1 MSGDQRAAKRPWA
14 SGSDADADA
23 PTHAGGQAGTVGST
37 DAKTTPAPRPKKAR
51 RSRLAEVIA
60 LAESSG
66 GVDWGMGRSSRGARR
81 RHAQVQDE
89 SRALAAVLEETAPR
103 QAVSEAARKPRK
115 PQRSTASPPAQTPA
129 ASKQASKASSPRAS
143 PTSDVAPL
151 SREPGSPAL
160 PDHPNSAG
168 EHAWAEA
175 APGTSDVAGLVEESE
190 SDDGEQPKMAEWVQ
204 CESCRVWRLLP
215 AHVRPSDLPV
225 TWVCREATWR
235 RLRCSEDMDGP
246 EAMVNSD
253 ESRAVSP
260 AGKGLREV
268 SFPPA
273 AAEPKLPVEEQEWVQ
288 CENCNKWRR
297 LPPSVKASSLPEHW
311 FCSQGQSWLP
321 GLTCRLPED
330 ESLWKVSAPA
340 GSADGAHAAASS
352 HAVSAGDRPGSSPDP
367 QSPPERSLADAA
379 AAAAIE
385 ASAPISFAAGTEA
398 ARAAVGTG
406 PSGRGHPG
414 AGSMAARTRSSG
426 GAGGGSAIGTSI
438 SGAGAATAHASDS
451 GESVPALPHWAHP
464 LRPMSGYPGAPQPW
478 RSISG
483 LRASQQSHALVAVG
497 LGFAPPTRKADCLE
511 SQEPG
516 PSWTDIVF
524 PNGSKPRY
532 GGALAHGRGTAAA
545 LSHSC
550 FVSSTAY
557 VPEAVDVAVWGGMQ
571 RRLDQQERDAGAR
584 GMRVRQAIAGPL
596 ARMCPW
602 ARVPLAE
609 SEASEG
615 DDAPVVGV
623 PKDAGQAPPGGSCGG
638 GGGASSDESVS
649 GAALSLAR
657 RAQQPDTVA
666 DLLDRAVACAA
677 IEGGQP
683 VSVERVGLAAAAMV
697 AASDF
702 CSRQHQPAKPVAS
715 NDSVHRPGKAAT
727 DADASCAAAPACAS
741 GLAPSFLWARDA
753 VEAALQPEALLGL
766 VRSVGASGRP
776 PPPVGAEGAAS
787 PSGDT
792 VSIREVGRALAR
804 RLRERAAAEFGECLS
819 VEAAET
825 QARAGQQL
833 GAADEAG
840 ATGAWGM
847 SMSAIAAAEACAA
860 VLVAEGRLAI
870 EHPATHRLRMRGVR
884 GELCLEASSF
894 QGLRHG
900 NLLAPEGEDPTSSCA
915 AQLAPWGL
923 SPACFVRVAG
933 ADLRAPVPLP
943 PRLSKPW
950 KRDAAKSALASAL
963 AGLIPG
969 TRLPIA
975 T

>member
-1 MSGDQRAAKRPWA
+1 MR
-14 SGSDADADA
+14 
-23 PTHAGGQAGTVGST
+23 GQAAAFFGASRAFVERVAAVAASRPEPSVAASLLSAGRAGRGTRGGET
-37 DAKTTPAPRPKKAR
+37 EEHLMFKA
-51 RSRLAEVIA
+51 A
-60 LAESSG
+60 LAE
-66 GVDWGMGRSSRGARR
+66 A
-81 RHAQVQDE
+81 
-89 SRALAAVLEETAPR
+89 T
-103 QAVSEAARKPRK
+103 
-115 PQRSTASPPAQTPA
+115 RSTGGCAVEEFPGNGWRADVMA
-129 ASKQASKASSPRAS
+129 AWPSAG
-143 PTSDVAPL
+143 
-151 SREPGSPAL
+151 PGG
-160 PDHPNSAG
+160 G

-352 HAVSAGDRPGSSPDP
+352 RAVSAGDRPGSSPDP

-584 GMRVRQAIAGPL
+584 GMRTDCL
-596 ARMCPW
+596 
-602 ARVPLAE
+602 
-609 SEASEG
+609 
-615 DDAPVVGV
+615 
-623 PKDAGQAPPGGSCGG
+623 PKGKAFCTAHPFDEQTVCGQQ
-638 GGGASSDESVS
+638 S
-649 GAALSLAR
+649 GAMAAEAR
-657 RAQQPDTVA
+657 RLA
-666 DLLDRAVACAA
+666 DEL
-677 IEGGQP
+677 E
-683 VSVERVGLAAAAMV
+683 SAAAAM
-697 AASDF
+697 D
-702 CSRQHQPAKPVAS
+702 RI
-715 NDSVHRPGKAAT
+715 GK
-727 DADASCAAAPACAS
+727 
-741 GLAPSFLWARDA
+741 
-753 VEAALQPEALLGL
+753 
-766 VRSVGASGRP
+766 
-776 PPPVGAEGAAS
+776 
-787 PSGDT
+787 
-792 VSIREVGRALAR
+792 
-804 RLRERAAAEFGECLS
+804 
-819 VEAAET
+819 
-825 QARAGQQL
+825 QL
-833 GAADEAG
+833 GAPYCERESLACAESRAKLIPVIAKLTAEAREARVAGVYLQEGEPFGPGVPVPSTVSEAG
-840 ATGAWGM
+840 A
-847 SMSAIAAAEACAA
+847 AITAAQELSQKA
-860 VLVAEGRLAI
+860 VSDARTLALQRELVA
-870 EHPATHRLRMRGVR
+870 
-884 GELCLEASSF
+884 
-894 QGLRHG
+894 
-900 NLLAPEGEDPTSSCA
+900 TS
-915 AQLAPWGL
+915 G
-923 SPACFVRVAG
+923 G
-933 ADLRAPVPLP
+933 DGDDADLLGDLGDLDV
-943 PRLSKPW
+943 
-950 KRDAAKSALASAL
+950 
-963 AGLIPG
+963 
-969 TRLPIA
+969 
-975 T
+975 

>member
-1 MSGDQRAAKRPWA
+1 
-14 SGSDADADA
+14 
-23 PTHAGGQAGTVGST
+23 
-37 DAKTTPAPRPKKAR
+37 
-51 RSRLAEVIA
+51 
-60 LAESSG
+60 
-66 GVDWGMGRSSRGARR
+66 
-81 RHAQVQDE
+81 
-89 SRALAAVLEETAPR
+89 
-103 QAVSEAARKPRK
+103 
-115 PQRSTASPPAQTPA
+115 
-129 ASKQASKASSPRAS
+129 
-143 PTSDVAPL
+143 
-151 SREPGSPAL
+151 
-160 PDHPNSAG
+160 
-168 EHAWAEA
+168 
-175 APGTSDVAGLVEESE
+175 
-190 SDDGEQPKMAEWVQ
+190 MAEWVQ

-260 AGKGLREV
+260 AGKGRREV

-649 GAALSLAR
+649 GAALALAR

-715 NDSVHRPGKAAT
+715 SDSVHRPGKAAT
-727 DADASCAAAPACAS
+727 DADASSAAAPACAS

-766 VRSVGASGRP
+766 TDCLPKGKALCTAHPFDEQTVCGQQSGAMA
-776 PPPVGAEGAAS
+776 AE
-787 PSGDT
+787 
-792 VSIREVGRALAR
+792 AR
-804 RLRERAAAEFGECLS
+804 RLADELESAAAAMDRIGK
-819 VEAAET
+819 
-825 QARAGQQL
+825 QL
-833 GAADEAG
+833 GAPYCERESLACAESRAKLIPV
-840 ATGAWGM
+840 
-847 SMSAIAAAEACAA
+847 IAKLTAEA
-860 VLVAEGRLAI
+860 
-870 EHPATHRLRMRGVR
+870 RG
-884 GELCLEASSF
+884 A
-894 QGLRHG
+894 
-900 NLLAPEGEDPTSSCA
+900 
-915 AQLAPWGL
+915 
-923 SPACFVRVAG
+923 RVAG
-933 ADLRAPVPLP
+933 VYLQEGEPFGPGVPVPSTVSEAEAAITAAQELSQKAVSDARTLALQRELVATSGGDGDDADLLGDLGDLDV
-943 PRLSKPW
+943 
-950 KRDAAKSALASAL
+950 
-963 AGLIPG
+963 
-969 TRLPIA
+969 
-975 T
+975 